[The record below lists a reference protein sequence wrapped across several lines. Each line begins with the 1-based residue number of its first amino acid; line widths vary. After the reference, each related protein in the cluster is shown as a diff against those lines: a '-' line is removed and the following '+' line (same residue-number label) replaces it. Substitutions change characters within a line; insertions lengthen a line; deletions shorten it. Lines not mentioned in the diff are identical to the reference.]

1 MTCEISEFDRRGM
14 NERVLVLGAHGFIG
28 RRIVAQLSQDSGT
41 AIIAA
46 GRRAVAGSSSGN
58 VETLALDA
66 ADARAL
72 QAALGGITGVVN
84 CVAGSPDNIVA
95 CAKALFAAAARHKP
109 PPRIVHLSS
118 LAVYGSITGLVDE
131 TVAPLGD
138 LGEYSA
144 AKLAAEKLASTCE
157 SVLLRPGIVYG
168 AGSPWWSDRIARLLC
183 ARRLGDLREGGEGLC
198 NLVYVDDV
206 AAAAVL
212 ALRTPKALGGTF
224 NLGSPQIPTWNDYF
238 ARYAKALGAL
248 PVRRI
253 SPRRLA
259 LELYGFAPAL
269 KVLDIACGFG
279 PLRRLHPP
287 PPIRP
292 WLTTLCRH
300 RIGMAV
306 TRAEMDLGMRW
317 TDLDEGLKATAAWFL
332 AGGRA

>member
-1 MTCEISEFDRRGM
+1 M

-46 GRRAVAGSSSGN
+46 GRRAVPASSSGN
-58 VETLALDA
+58 IETLALDA
-66 ADARAL
+66 ADENAL
-72 QAALGGITGVVN
+72 QAAMAGITGVVN
-84 CVAGSPDNIVA
+84 CVAGSPANILA
-95 CAKALFAAAARHKP
+95 CAKALFTAAARLKP

-131 TVAPLGD
+131 TVPPLGD

-157 SVLLRPGIVYG
+157 SAVLLRPGIVYG
-168 AGSPWWSDRIARLLC
+168 AGSPWWSDRIARLLR
-183 ARRLGDLREGGEGLC
+183 ARRLGDLGAGGEGLC

-206 AAAAVL
+206 ATAVVL
-212 ALRTPKALGGTF
+212 ALRTPGAFRGAF
-224 NLGSPQIPTWNDYF
+224 NLGSPRIPTWNDYF

-259 LELYGFAPAL
+259 LELNAFAPAL
-269 KVLDIACGFG
+269 KVLEIACGLG
-279 PLRRLHPP
+279 PLRRWHPP

-306 TRAEMDLGMRW
+306 TRAEVDLGMRW